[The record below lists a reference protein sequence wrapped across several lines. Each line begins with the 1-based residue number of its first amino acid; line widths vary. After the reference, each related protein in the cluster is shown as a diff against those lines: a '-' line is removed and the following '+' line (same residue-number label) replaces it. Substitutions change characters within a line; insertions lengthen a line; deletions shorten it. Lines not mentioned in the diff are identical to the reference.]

1 MKDQSEKQFKA
12 ALAALGFR
20 QNVLATFFQRINN
33 MLNKTINE
41 QLIESIEGGVKGI
54 FDFGGTVERT
64 VQASKRQRLNFET
77 RHMHLI
83 FIDCNLANQ
92 LTSGDLDL
100 AVIYEIKKDS
110 KGEEKMYQSLFDM
123 TSCSKRGYCYDTY
136 DYFGQLIKHWRN
148 SLEMNQ
154 YRAYVLGKPT
164 YSPVF
169 RETDLFLKA
178 LEGVHVIMGKRKK
191 KYLRKDTLPPDT
203 PTFIRG

>member
-1 MKDQSEKQFKA
+1 MEDKTKKEFKA

-33 MLNKTINE
+33 MPNKTVNE

-64 VQASKRQRLNFET
+64 VQASKRDRLKVQT
-77 RHMHLI
+77 MTMHLI
-83 FIDCNLANQ
+83 FIDCNLVNQ
-92 LTSGDLDL
+92 LIQGDLDL
-100 AVIYEIKKDS
+100 AVSYEIKTDTKE
-110 KGEEKMYQSLFDM
+110 EEKMYQSLFDM
-123 TSCSKRGYCYDTY
+123 TSCSKHGYCYDTY

-154 YRAYVLGKPT
+154 YQAYVLGKPT

-169 RETDLFLKA
+169 READLFLNA

-191 KYLRKDTLPPDT
+191 KFLRKDMLPPDT